1 MGFGTMMNQTQTLHP
16 EHLHFSWI
24 MMLALKWF
32 IGLLWVVPRLSQI
45 FTRLLSVGIIVLL
58 GVFFPEWKFGTGG
71 YMIYLSGRIAQS
83 NLEIPPLTWFY
94 TCFKIFFSGV
104 TWWATRV
111 ETLLKHGRSCRH
123 VARYPKMEW
132 QWRSIKRVDH
142 LLEINNNSYG
152 YDRHALSTEIS
163 SSISIIFCSLIWREL
178 FCSPFRQT
186 NPGTQSTHGPW
197 VINRRKWLRELLLQP
212 LCFEMNQ

>member
-1 MGFGTMMNQTQTLHP
+1 MVLQC
-16 EHLHFSWI
+16 
-24 MMLALKWF
+24 
-32 IGLLWVVPRLSQI
+32 
-45 FTRLLSVGIIVLL
+45 FTH
-58 GVFFPEWKFGTGG
+58 VFFSLVLRGG
-71 YMIYLSGRIAQS
+71 Q
-83 NLEIPPLTWFY
+83 P
-94 TCFKIFFSGV
+94 
-104 TWWATRV
+104 RV

-142 LLEINNNSYG
+142 LLQINNNIYG
-152 YDRHALSTEIS
+152 YDRHALFTKKSN
-163 SSISIIFCSLIWREL
+163 SISIIFCPLIWREL

-212 LCFEMNQ
+212 LFLKWTNKEKDIYGWNGKKHQETIFCLVKTQQICGNTAKPRCFGYKFLLKWWNVP